1 MSFESLMTNCQSLK
15 SSMEA
20 LAAIG
25 AELRLR
31 REKLSGDSR
40 VRPLLQEVIHHIDP
54 KLLDELDANQ
64 EEAALALI
72 HFPLPLFPGISST
85 QLWSAFT
92 EHLRQ
97 AAGSYSGSIHIR
109 QVRWAKHLRIC
120 GSYAGVVIRGRQRR
134 WRNASTRSASSGSR
148 HSHPRLP
155 LCSCS
160 VSGRPDPDLI
170 RHEKVFVK
178 RSLRSTN
185 TNCF

>member
-1 MSFESLMTNCQSLK
+1 
-15 SSMEA
+15 MEA

-72 HFPLPLFPGISST
+72 QTSF
-85 QLWSAFT
+85 
-92 EHLRQ
+92 RQ
-97 AAGSYSGSIHIR
+97 AIDLIENPEHAP
-109 QVRWAKHLRIC
+109 
-120 GSYAGVVIRGRQRR
+120 
-134 WRNASTRSASSGSR
+134 
-148 HSHPRLP
+148 HPRLP

-160 VSGRPDPDLI
+160 VSGRPNPDLL